1 MTIPLDACVVT
12 PEVRAAVDATGR
24 KKLIMAGL
32 VTEVCLAR
40 SVLALGLPETP
51 NVRGCSMTIA
61 RRLSPEVRERAAVRY
76 RNRAVYSSQRGAD
89 FSGHWEEYDGTLP
102 DAPLHGVGGS

>member
-1 MTIPLDACVVT
+1 VVT

-51 NVRGCSMTIA
+51 I
-61 RRLSPEVRERAAVRY
+61 RLKAKKAALDRLDGSTKRTSIKRAK
-76 RNRAVYSSQRGAD
+76 
-89 FSGHWEEYDGTLP
+89 
-102 DAPLHGVGGS
+102 